1 MKKFSPLVICG
12 PSGVGKGTLIKKLFN
27 EFSNHFRFSI
37 SCTTRNKREYEKDGV
52 DYYFINKEEFEEK
65 IKNKQFLEYDNYANN
80 LYGTLKTEYDQ
91 AENENKICLFEM
103 NINGVK
109 QLKQS
114 EYVNHAIYIFI
125 KQPNTNV
132 IFNRLKKRNTETEE
146 QINARMHELTREIE
160 EANTLGF
167 DFFLINDEVEKAYS
181 DLKNY
186 LMKSYSHLRNET
198 EKPE

>member
-12 PSGVGKGTLIKKLFN
+12 PSGVGKGTLIKKLFD

-65 IKNKQFLEYDNYANN
+65 LKNNQFLEYDKYANN

-91 AENENKICLFEM
+91 AEKENKICLFEM

-109 QLKQS
+109 QIKKS
-114 EYVNHAIYIFI
+114 EYINHAIYIFI
-125 KQPNTNV
+125 KQPNTDA
-132 IFNRLKKRNTETEE
+132 ILNRLKKRNTETEE
-146 QINARMHELTREIE
+146 QIKTRMLELTREIE

-167 DFFLINDEVEKAYS
+167 DFFLINDDFEKAYN

-186 LMKSYSHLRNET
+186 LIESYSHLRNEA
-198 EKPE
+198 E